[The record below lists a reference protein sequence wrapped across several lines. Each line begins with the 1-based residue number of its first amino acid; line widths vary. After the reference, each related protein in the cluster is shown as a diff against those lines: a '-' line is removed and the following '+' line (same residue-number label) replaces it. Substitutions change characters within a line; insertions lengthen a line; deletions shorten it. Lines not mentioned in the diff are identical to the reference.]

1 MQPQAGQ
8 RQQQSEN
15 IEAVLGRFQTWAKA
29 RQKSDLGDGVRELS
43 YEEALRTSRYRWQVG
58 EAGKPETEPEPQAE
72 DAVAKMVS
80 KAAAKKSEATSGTVQ
95 TARRARKKG
104 TAKRVTGAGTGA
116 GPERSR
122 TGSKEVRRRDAQ
134 FQDVL
139 AAEVRALE
147 PEVLPA
153 AIEPA
158 GANRQVSLSIRFAV
172 SERALIKTRAAEAG
186 VSVSA
191 YLRQCALEVE
201 QLRAQVRLTLAALEQ
216 NGLQAGLAAE
226 QRELPG
232 PVFLGKGFFG
242 RGFFRHIKRR
252 LFGSGAGRLALR
264 A

>member
-29 RQKSDLGDGVRELS
+29 RQKNDLGDGVRELS

-58 EAGKPETEPEPQAE
+58 EAGKPEAEPETRAE
-72 DAVAKMVS
+72 EAEARMVS
-80 KAAAKKSEATSGTVQ
+80 KVATKKSEATSGTVQ
-95 TARRARKKG
+95 TARRVRKKA
-104 TAKRVTGAGTGA
+104 TES
-116 GPERSR
+116 GPGRSR
-122 TGSKEVRRRDAQ
+122 AGSKEAVRRDAQ

-153 AIEPA
+153 AIELA
-158 GANRQVSLSIRFAV
+158 GASRQVSLSIRFAA

-201 QLRAQVRLTLAALEQ
+201 QLRAQVRLTLAALEW
-216 NGLQAGLAAE
+216 NGLQAGRAAEE
-226 QRELPG
+226 QRELPA
-232 PVFLGKGFFG
+232 PAFCG
-242 RGFFRHIKRR
+242 RGFFGHIKRR
-252 LFGSGAGRLALR
+252 LFGGARAGRLCGREL
-264 A
+264 